1 MRKSQKILFFGF
13 LLALAALV
21 YLEATKPQPINWFP
35 SYSSSDKI
43 PLGTY
48 VLYNLLEEDFGE
60 NFKSV
65 EKTPFIALRD
75 STMAGNYLFIN
86 NNLEIDEA
94 ELNKLF
100 AWAEK
105 GNNIFLSANNFGNK
119 LLDTLNLEMNTAV
132 LIKKMGTEPMF
143 QLTNENLDGE
153 MPYHLK
159 RDIPLRYFSEIDTL
173 KQTVL
178 GSSQAYNDTLKITQ
192 PLVNFIKA
200 PIGKGNIFIHT
211 QPEIFSNFFML
222 SEENAQHTL
231 NVLSYIN
238 NGNDILWDKN
248 YKSGKAISVSPL
260 NVLLNNRYLKWAY
273 YVVLIGTLLFVLFEG
288 KRKQRSIPIL
298 KPLTNKTFEYT
309 RTIAGMY
316 LDEKQFHEIAKKQI
330 ALFLEY
336 IRTQLRIPTEK
347 WNTRFFEAV
356 ASRTGNTNEETKTL
370 FTFIEKVENQND
382 TSQLELQKLY
392 KKINAFKNKTDGKS

>member
-1 MRKSQKILFFGF
+1 LFFGF

-60 NFKSV
+60 KFKPI

-86 NNLEIDEA
+86 NNLEIDKV
-94 ELNKLF
+94 ELDKLF

-105 GNNIFLSANNFGNK
+105 GNNIFLSANKFNDK
-119 LLDTLNLEMNTAV
+119 LLDTLNLEMKTAV
-132 LIKKMGTEPMF
+132 LIKKIGTEPMF
-143 QLTNENLDGE
+143 QLTNENLE
-153 MPYHLK
+153 REKPYHLK

-178 GSSQAYNDTLKITQ
+178 GISQAYNDTLKITQ

-200 PIGKGNIFIHT
+200 PIGNGNIFIHT
-211 QPEIFSNFFML
+211 QPEIFSNYFIL
-222 SEENAQHTL
+222 SEENAQHTQ

-248 YKSGKAISVSPL
+248 YKSGKAISISPL

-273 YVVLIGTLLFVLFEG
+273 YVLLIGALLFVLFEG
-288 KRKQRSIPIL
+288 KRKQRSIPIV

-347 WNTRFFEAV
+347 WNTRFFETV
-356 ASRTGNTNEETKTL
+356 ASRTGNTIEETKTL
-370 FTFIEKVENQND
+370 FTFIEKVENQRD
-382 TSQLELQKLY
+382 TSQQELQKLY
-392 KKINAFKNKTDGKS
+392 KEINAFKNKTDGKS